1 MRKKISRA
9 NKLLAIFLTIGTF
22 SVCASAIAI
31 PSALGKFSSSNVNDL
46 SFNNDNF
53 SVSNTNLDAN
63 QFVKQVKPL
72 VPIEFNTYM
81 QSISTKQG
89 PIGFFKNEI
98 RALDWF
104 GALRWTLDT
113 SKLTT
118 PTYTPFIHRAFAN
131 WAYSFADDVI
141 WLLMNVA
148 PKSKQKIV
156 SIDAKNGTVLKEIE
170 VPRIVP
176 NDGGLF
182 YFVQVLSSGNIIVY
196 GEGGQFKASKQ
207 IFICNPAT
215 DTTMRAIVSSMS
227 DTFIDSAP
235 STDVTNNQPYTE
247 VRLFNIIPVIENR
260 NIMVFQRYHGLVK
273 ANLSLALVDD
283 NFNPIYP
290 TLDTNNPWSKM
301 RYIGG
306 DTDLK
311 YWQPFPDKSFYKLLD
326 GRVLTIIYNQLI
338 IFDNLKIENGKD
350 FLTLYTLEE
359 PVQSFSFDTN
369 ENLFLTYRGQSNIY
383 KLVLPERNSSAQPI
397 SYPYYNLQDSSV
409 NGIKN
414 NASKFVLYNV
424 SGYAGQIMLIKSIE
438 RLDPNKTKPFNPTPE
453 DITQNQYGL
462 AAAIVNN
469 VSSPANGDSRGLL
482 NTADAFQFSADF
494 DILQPVLDAKL
505 PSEIT
510 QSDLTLLNEAFFTI
524 NTTTNT
530 AGELLYPSFVK
541 GDINDEAGT
550 FTIET
555 NLDQVPWFASVLPT
569 NFVPLKVKKTFST
582 KDKIAARVAWKDV
595 NTDYNFKNT
604 LPTKVDAT
612 DLKRFDPFYID
623 LLSQRIVD
631 NNTQAQL
638 YPKKDY
644 SVASANDT
652 TGIIKIQCLY
662 TYMPLGVAT
671 IKANEKTFTTSQDF
685 NIFKS
690 NDPKNFNWLVSTGTN
705 SNNIKSIS
713 SLKMLSQSN
722 LLPSSVD
729 GTDTSQFLPF
739 INVNTSSGYPLSKMS
754 FKLRANDAT
763 GELAITATLPAS
775 YNGTEETFTQTYI
788 GFNKTNDYSFSY
800 KKPSYLTHIS
810 GSTAAGNASPKH
822 EYNKM
827 LPTDVTEEMV
837 YLDFVTYSGYNDLDL
852 DIDFN
857 ANNNLGELEI
867 IFTLDS
873 SYPSKLGNNV
883 NTFKLE
889 NGKYISKIK
898 LGGFLT
904 QENYYKQFSLKFKDN
919 NDKSLSNV
927 KNIEVNVILNSI
939 NSANG
944 FTLDGVTYKS
954 LAQLVELF
962 ISFKGANI
970 PATKASNI
978 SAYANNSNGTL
989 TFELLFLPSE
999 TGFTSNLIFSQIFTG
1014 FIKGVEKPTSDSFIF
1029 KNQDNLEETLL
1040 AKLPS
1045 QIKNELTT
1053 NKLLVKDYFVNF
1065 LLGQF
1070 TSLITNT
1077 SAFNLVIDANDVY
1090 GTLSIVIIFEPS
1102 LITNKETLTTY
1113 SIEYNGFQKV
1123 S

>member
-1 MRKKISRA
+1 MNAKIP
-9 NKLLAIFLTIGTF
+9 NKLKKLLPYFAVLGTL
-22 SVCASAIAI
+22 SVATTAIATPLLI
-31 PSALGKFSSSNVNDL
+31 GKSPVLDSRNTSYA
-46 SFNNDNF
+46 NNNF

-63 QFVKQVKPL
+63 QFANQVKPL

-81 QSISTKQG
+81 QTISTKQG

-113 SKLTT
+113 APLTT
-118 PTYTPFIHRAFAN
+118 PTYTPFVNRAFAN

-156 SIDAKNGTVLKEIE
+156 SVDAKNGKVQKQIDLPITLPK
-170 VPRIVP
+170 
-176 NDGGLF
+176 DDALF
-182 YFVQVLSSGNIIVY
+182 YFIQVLSSGNIIVY
-196 GEGGQFKASKQ
+196 GEGGPFKRNKK
-207 IFICNPAT
+207 IFICDPAT
-215 DTTMRAIVSSMS
+215 DKTMRTITPSMS
-227 DTFIDSAP
+227 DTFVDSAP
-235 STDVTNNQPYTE
+235 TTDSIDNKPYTE
-247 VRLFNIIPVIENR
+247 VRLFNIIPIIENR
-260 NIMVFQRYHGLVK
+260 NIMVFQRYHGKVN
-273 ANLSLALVDD
+273 ANVSLALVDD

-290 TLDTNNPWSKM
+290 ILDTNNPWSKM
-301 RYIGG
+301 FYIGG

-350 FLTLYTLEE
+350 FLTSYALEQ

-383 KLVLPERNSSAQPI
+383 KLILPNRNSSAQPI

-424 SGYAGQIMLIKSIE
+424 SGYAGQIMLIKPIE
-438 RLDPNKTKPFNPTPE
+438 RIHPGKEKPFDPTE
-453 DITQNQYGL
+453 SDITTNQYGL
-462 AAAIVNN
+462 AAAIVSN

-482 NTADAFQFSADF
+482 NTKDAFQFSADF
-494 DILQPVLDAKL
+494 DISQSILDAKL

-541 GDINDEAGT
+541 SDINDEAGT
-550 FTIET
+550 FNIET

-569 NFVPLKVKKTFST
+569 NFVPLKVKKVFST
-582 KDKIAARVAWKDV
+582 KDKIASRVTWKDV

-644 SVASANDT
+644 SVVTANDD
-652 TGIIKIQCLY
+652 TGVINVKCIY

-671 IKANEKTFTTSQDF
+671 INSNAKTFTVTNNF
-685 NIFKS
+685 TIFKKT
-690 NDPKNFNWLVSTGTN
+690 DTKAFNWLLASG
-705 SNNIKSIS
+705 SNNIQSIS

-722 LLPSSVD
+722 LLPSSID

-739 INVNTSSGYPLSKMS
+739 INVNTSSGYPLSKMN
-754 FKLRANDAT
+754 FTLVANDAT
-763 GELAITATLPAS
+763 GQLAITAVLPAS
-775 YNGTEETFTQTYI
+775 YNGSTETFKQTYT
-788 GFNKTNDYSFSY
+788 GFNKTSDYSFSY
-800 KKPSYLTHIS
+800 KKPSYLTQIS
-810 GSTAAGNASPKH
+810 GPAIGNNASPKH
-822 EYNKM
+822 QYNKM
-827 LPTDVTEEMV
+827 LPTDVSEEMI
-837 YLDFVTYSGYNDLDL
+837 YLDFVDYSGYNDLDL

-873 SYPSKLGNNV
+873 SYPSKLGSNV

-889 NGKYISKIK
+889 NGKYISRIK

-939 NSANG
+939 NSTNG

-954 LAQLVELF
+954 LAQFVELF

-970 PATKASNI
+970 PTIKASNI

-989 TFELLFLPSE
+989 TFELSFLPSE

-1090 GTLSIVIIFEPS
+1090 GTLSIVIIFEPN